1 MKYYGFWR
9 SLAACRV
16 RIALALKGVK
26 AEEISVNLMQGEQ
39 LKPEYRAVNTQAVVP
54 ALVLDDGSTLFE
66 SMAIIEYLDET
77 HPEPP
82 LLPKDPKGRARVRA
96 LAQIVACDG
105 HPLFVPRIRT
115 YLEKELNIDEAARTR
130 WCQHWVMEALKF
142 VEAHLAQR
150 KGNRP
155 LLPRRCRNASRH
167 LPCDPGVRGPLFQ
180 LRHRARADRDAGVQ
194 RVHEA
199 GSLRQIAA
207 PEAAGRAQGNKALRR
222 DESR

>member
-39 LKPEYRAVNTQAVVP
+39 LKPEYRAVNAQAVVP

-77 HPEPP
+77 HPKPP

-105 HPLFVPRIRT
+105 HPLIVPRIRT

-130 WCQHWVMEALKF
+130 WCQHWINEVLKF
-142 VEAHLAQR
+142 VEAHLSKEKETGRYCHGDAVSLADICVVTQVFGAR
-150 KGNRP
+150 FFNCDTAAVPTVMRIFNECMKLEAFDKSHP
-155 LLPRRCRNASRH
+155 LKQ
-167 LPCDPGVRGPLFQ
+167 PG
-180 LRHRARADRDAGVQ
+180 
-194 RVHEA
+194 
-199 GSLRQIAA
+199 A
-207 PEAAGRAQGNKALRR
+207 PKEVKH
-222 DESR
+222 

>member
-39 LKPEYRAVNTQAVVP
+39 LKPEYRAVNAQAVVP
-54 ALVLDDGSTLFE
+54 TLILDDGSSLFE

-77 HPEPP
+77 HPQPP
-82 LLPKDPKGRARVRA
+82 LMPRDPKGRARVRG

-105 HPLFVPRIRT
+105 HPLIVPRIRT

-130 WCQHWVMEALKF
+130 WCQHWIGQALQA
-142 VEAHLAQR
+142 VEAHLSKEKETGKFCHGDSPTLADICVATQVFGAKFFSCDTTTVPTVMR
-150 KGNRP
+150 IFEQCMTINAFDQSHP
-155 LLPRRCRNASRH
+155 LKQ
-167 LPCDPGVRGPLFQ
+167 PG
-180 LRHRARADRDAGVQ
+180 
-194 RVHEA
+194 
-199 GSLRQIAA
+199 A
-207 PEAAGRAQGNKALRR
+207 PKELKH
-222 DESR
+222 

>member
-26 AEEISVNLMQGEQ
+26 ADEISVNLMQGEQ
-39 LKPEYRAVNTQAVVP
+39 LKPEYRAVNAQAVVP

-105 HPLFVPRIRT
+105 HPLITPRIRT
-115 YLEKELNIDEAARTR
+115 YLEKEFSVDEAARTR
-130 WCQHWVMEALKF
+130 WCQHWMMEALRF
-142 VEAHLAQR
+142 VEAHLVKEKETGRYCHGDAVTLADICLATQVFGAR
-150 KGNRP
+150 FFNCDTAPVPTVMRVFNECMKLEAFDKSQP
-155 LLPRRCRNASRH
+155 LKQ
-167 LPCDPGVRGPLFQ
+167 PG
-180 LRHRARADRDAGVQ
+180 
-194 RVHEA
+194 
-199 GSLRQIAA
+199 A
-207 PEAAGRAQGNKALRR
+207 PKEI
-222 DESR
+222 SH

>member
-26 AEEISVNLMQGEQ
+26 AEEIPVNLMQGEQ
-39 LKPEYRAVNTQAVVP
+39 LKPEYRAVNAQAVVP

-77 HPEPP
+77 HPEPA

-105 HPLFVPRIRT
+105 HPLITPRIRT
-115 YLEKELNIDEAARTR
+115 YLEKEFSVDEAARTR
-130 WCQHWVMEALKF
+130 WCQHWMMEALRF
-142 VEAHLAQR
+142 VEAHLVKEKETGRYCHGDTVTLADICLATQVFGAR
-150 KGNRP
+150 FFNCDTAPVPTVMRVFNECMKLEAFDKSQP
-155 LLPRRCRNASRH
+155 LKQ
-167 LPCDPGVRGPLFQ
+167 PG
-180 LRHRARADRDAGVQ
+180 
-194 RVHEA
+194 
-199 GSLRQIAA
+199 A
-207 PEAAGRAQGNKALRR
+207 PKEI
-222 DESR
+222 SH

>member
-1 MKYYGFWR
+1 MAIKYYGFWR

-39 LKPEYRAVNTQAVVP
+39 LKPEYRAVNAQAVVP

-82 LLPKDPKGRARVRA
+82 FLPKDPKGRARVRA

-105 HPLFVPRIRT
+105 HPLITPRIRT
-115 YLEKELNIDEAARTR
+115 YLEKELTVDEAGRT
-130 WCQHWVMEALKF
+130 
-142 VEAHLAQR
+142 
-150 KGNRP
+150 P
-155 LLPRRCRNASRH
+155 L
-167 LPCDPGVRGPLFQ
+167 GP
-180 LRHRARADRDAGVQ
+180 HPMIG
-194 RVHEA
+194 
-199 GSLRQIAA
+199 
-207 PEAAGRAQGNKALRR
+207 ALRVLATHLSKR
-222 DESR
+222 

>member
-39 LKPEYRAVNTQAVVP
+39 LKPEYRAVNAQAVVP
-54 ALVLDDGSTLFE
+54 ALVLDDGATLFE

-77 HPEPP
+77 HPKPP
-82 LLPKDPKGRARVRA
+82 LLPKDPKGRARARA

-105 HPLFVPRIRT
+105 HPLIVPRIRT

-130 WCQHWVMEALKF
+130 WCQHWINEALKF
-142 VEAHLAQR
+142 VEAHLSREKETGRYCHGDAVSLADICVVTQVFGAR
-150 KGNRP
+150 FFNCDTAAVPTVMRIFNECMKLEAFDKSHP
-155 LLPRRCRNASRH
+155 LKQ
-167 LPCDPGVRGPLFQ
+167 PG
-180 LRHRARADRDAGVQ
+180 
-194 RVHEA
+194 
-199 GSLRQIAA
+199 A
-207 PEAAGRAQGNKALRR
+207 PKEVKH
-222 DESR
+222 